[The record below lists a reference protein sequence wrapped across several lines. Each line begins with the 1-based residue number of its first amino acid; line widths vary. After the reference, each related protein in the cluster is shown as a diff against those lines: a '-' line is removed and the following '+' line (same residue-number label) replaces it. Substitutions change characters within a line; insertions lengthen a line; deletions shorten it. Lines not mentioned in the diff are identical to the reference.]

1 MDRPL
6 KITTDIFVA
15 RMRKIYGDKY
25 DYSRAVYR
33 GAFEKIELVCPRHG
47 PFWKTSPNHLT
58 GRGCPR
64 CNGFRTKQYIPR
76 TVESTIT
83 TDDRLE
89 ELKKKYVSAVGV
101 DIAARSSMTYFKGPV
116 VGIVVGTIKKKW
128 TVFFTPEELQYA
140 IEFATVGKLN
150 KEVWTHDKVWLH
162 HHWTKQAFESLILYV
177 KTLPDYPH
185 DES

>member
-15 RMRKIYGDKY
+15 RMRKIYGNKY

-83 TDDRLE
+83 TDDKLEALRLQYNS
-89 ELKKKYVSAVGV
+89 LVGM
-101 DIAARSSMTYFKGPV
+101 DISKRSSMTYFKNPK
-116 VGIVVGTIKKKW
+116 VGIVVLIIDKRSVMFMPDELSHVIELKVNGKIDKHIWGTENI
-128 TVFFTPEELQYA
+128 TLRS
-140 IEFATVGKLN
+140 
-150 KEVWTHDKVWLH
+150 
-162 HHWTKQAFESLILYV
+162 HWTRCAVDKIIEYTQS
-177 KTLPDYPH
+177 LPDFPH
-185 DES
+185 DE